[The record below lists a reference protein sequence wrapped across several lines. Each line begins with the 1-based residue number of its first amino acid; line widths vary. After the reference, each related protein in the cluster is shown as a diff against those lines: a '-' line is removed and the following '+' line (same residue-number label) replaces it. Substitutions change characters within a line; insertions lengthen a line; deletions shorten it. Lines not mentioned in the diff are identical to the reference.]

1 MQTPK
6 KKIQSPLPFSRSD
19 HGSLF
24 HVLCYR
30 NERRGKGGGKASI
43 EQLGTQLTLTV
54 Q

>member
-1 MQTPK
+1 MQTP

-19 HGSLF
+19 HGSPF
-24 HVLCYR
+24 HVHSLLQKR
-30 NERRGKGGGKASI
+30 EEGEGRGKASI